1 MPVEQLLGE
10 DEQPLALTRSCS
22 LYCDDIRAL
31 LRGGGVR
38 FVVANVGHP
47 FAWAEGP
54 EVFKVWKT
62 EVQPHLAPP
71 MPSSVLR
78 TSRASMC
85 ISHRCGSHQTGRTR
99 RRSSCWKCIT
109 ESHRRAWPTLA
120 YCLMNRLGPTKR

>member
-10 DEQPLALTRSCS
+10 DEQPLALTRSCPLS
-22 LYCDDIRAL
+22 GDDIRAL

-71 MPSSVLR
+71 DALVRLEDFPGEYVYFASLWTASDRQDEGPVVLLE
-78 TSRASMC
+78 M
-85 ISHRCGSHQTGRTR
+85 HH
-99 RRSSCWKCIT
+99 
-109 ESHRRAWPTLA
+109 
-120 YCLMNRLGPTKR
+120 